1 MFVLVTMMDCPPM
14 ERADHLPFS
23 RSAKKL
29 CWAMVGLQKLFLDSP
44 AGVPGERF
52 RLPIWILAVA
62 VASFLGLLLGLWAGM
77 EFPGDQ
83 AVLGSS
89 GSVGRSE
96 SSQPPSPSPDLQLTE
111 EQAKARWKELFSR
124 WQQVLERMQRIRW
137 DYRLVSPA
145 EARKI
150 EEEWGRLLE
159 EGRRLEPEL
168 IEAAYQ
174 LFRFNPKG
182 YLEEG
187 IFLLAVAGTYYDRDD
202 FERAYELGLRL
213 IEAGHPNPAVYAL
226 TGVSAYVLHDYDR
239 AEEFLRIAD
248 KQGVLSEGGR
258 KVLDN
263 LSYYREAWE
272 REKALREA
280 EAKADDLPRV
290 LLITTQGEIEVE
302 LFENEAPNT
311 VANFISL
318 VEKAFYNG
326 VPFHRVIPHFMAQTG
341 DPTGTGFGGPGY
353 RIACE
358 CYRPDYRVHFRGS
371 LSMAHRGRDT
381 GGSQFFICFMPQQH
395 LDGKHTVFG
404 RVIRGFEVLSKLK
417 RRDPEDPNPAE
428 PDRILE
434 AKVLRKRSHPY
445 QPVTLP
451 SDNP

>member
-1 MFVLVTMMDCPPM
+1 MGCLPM
-14 ERADHLPFS
+14 ERAEYQSFS
-23 RSAKKL
+23 GSARSYRLGVLAEPNPSGDKPL
-29 CWAMVGLQKLFLDSP
+29 A
-44 AGVPGERF
+44 VPGESF
-52 RLPIWILAVA
+52 RLPIWILGFA
-62 VASFLGLLLGLWAGM
+62 LTGLAGAFFGPWVVM
-77 EFPGDQ
+77 DFPGDQ
-83 AVLGSS
+83 AVLASS
-89 GSVGRSE
+89 ESPGRSD
-96 SSQPPSPSPDLQLTE
+96 SSQVASPPEDLQLGE

-124 WQQVLERMQRIRW
+124 WQELLERMQKIRW
-137 DYRLVSPA
+137 DYRLVTPA

-150 EEEWGRLLE
+150 EQEWARLLE

-182 YLEEG
+182 YLQEG

-263 LSYYREAWE
+263 LPYYREAWQ
-272 REKALREA
+272 REKALREV
-280 EAKADDLPRV
+280 EAKANDLPRV

-318 VEKAFYNG
+318 VEKGFYNG

-341 DPTGTGFGGPGY
+341 DPTGTGLGGPGY

-358 CYRPDYRVHFRGS
+358 CYRPDYRIHFRGS

-404 RVIRGFEVLSKLK
+404 RVVRGFEVLSKLK

-434 AKVLRKRSHPY
+434 AKVLRKRDHPY

-451 SDNP
+451 LDNP

>member
-1 MFVLVTMMDCPPM
+1 M
-14 ERADHLPFS
+14 EN
-23 RSAKKL
+23 
-29 CWAMVGLQKLFLDSP
+29 CWRRLKTRWLSKTWAIGL
-44 AGVPGERF
+44 ACV
-52 RLPIWILAVA
+52 
-62 VASFLGLLLGLWAGM
+62 FLGWVIFGSQAGIT
-77 EFPGDQ
+77 GRQGRD
-83 AVLGSS
+83 VLASSPSAGATAPS
-89 GSVGRSE
+89 GS
-96 SSQPPSPSPDLQLTE
+96 QNPSPKLELSEAEAQ
-111 EQAKARWKELFSR
+111 ARWNELFSR
-124 WQQVLERMQRIRW
+124 WQQVLERMQKIRW

-150 EEEWGRLLE
+150 EQEWETLLG
-159 EGRRLEPEL
+159 EGHRLEPQL

-174 LFRFNPKG
+174 LFRFNPKR

-187 IFLLAVAGTYYDRDD
+187 IFLLAVAGTYYDWDD

-226 TGVSAYVLHDYDR
+226 TGVSAYTLHDYDR
-239 AEEFLRIAD
+239 AEELLRIAD

-263 LSYYREAWE
+263 LPYYRAAWD

-280 EAKADDLPRV
+280 EAKANDLPRV
-290 LLITTQGEIEVE
+290 LLNTTQGEIEVE

-318 VEKAFYNG
+318 VEKGFYDG

-341 DPTGTGFGGPGY
+341 DPTGSGFGGPGY

-358 CYRPDYRVHFRGS
+358 CYRPDYRIHFRGS
-371 LSMAHRGRDT
+371 LSMAHQGRDT

-404 RVIRGFEVLSKLK
+404 RVIRGFQVLSKLK
-417 RRDPEDPNPAE
+417 RRDPEDPNSGE
-428 PDRILE
+428 PDRIVE
-434 AKVLRKRSHPY
+434 AKVLRKRPHPY
-445 QPVTLP
+445 EPATLP
-451 SDNP
+451 WDKP

>member
-1 MFVLVTMMDCPPM
+1 M
-14 ERADHLPFS
+14 EN
-23 RSAKKL
+23 
-29 CWAMVGLQKLFLDSP
+29 CWRRLKTRWLSKTWAIGL
-44 AGVPGERF
+44 ACV
-52 RLPIWILAVA
+52 
-62 VASFLGLLLGLWAGM
+62 FLGWVIFGSQAGIT
-77 EFPGDQ
+77 GRQGRD
-83 AVLGSS
+83 VLASSPSAGATAPS
-89 GSVGRSE
+89 GS
-96 SSQPPSPSPDLQLTE
+96 QNPSPKLELSEAEAQ
-111 EQAKARWKELFSR
+111 ARWNELFSR
-124 WQQVLERMQRIRW
+124 WQQVLERMQKIRW

-150 EEEWGRLLE
+150 EQEWETLLG
-159 EGRRLEPEL
+159 EGHRLEPQL

-174 LFRFNPKG
+174 LFRFNPKR

-187 IFLLAVAGTYYDRDD
+187 IFLLAVAGTYYDWDD

-226 TGVSAYVLHDYDR
+226 TGVSAYTLHEYDR
-239 AEEFLRIAD
+239 AEELLRIAD

-263 LSYYREAWE
+263 LPYYRAAWD

-280 EAKADDLPRV
+280 EAKANDLPRV
-290 LLITTQGEIEVE
+290 LLNTTQGEIEVE

-318 VEKAFYNG
+318 VEKGFYDG

-341 DPTGTGFGGPGY
+341 DPTGSGFGGPGY

-358 CYRPDYRVHFRGS
+358 CYRPDYRIHFRGS
-371 LSMAHRGRDT
+371 LSMAHQGRDT

-404 RVIRGFEVLSKLK
+404 RVIRGFQVLSKLK
-417 RRDPEDPNPAE
+417 RRDPEDPNSGE
-428 PDRILE
+428 PDRIVE
-434 AKVLRKRSHPY
+434 AKVLRKRPHPY
-445 QPVTLP
+445 EPATLP
-451 SDNP
+451 WDKP

>member
-1 MFVLVTMMDCPPM
+1 M
-14 ERADHLPFS
+14 EN
-23 RSAKKL
+23 
-29 CWAMVGLQKLFLDSP
+29 CWRRLKTRWLSKTWAIGL
-44 AGVPGERF
+44 ACV
-52 RLPIWILAVA
+52 
-62 VASFLGLLLGLWAGM
+62 FLGWVIFGSQAGIT
-77 EFPGDQ
+77 GRQGRD
-83 AVLGSS
+83 VLASSPSAEATAPS
-89 GSVGRSE
+89 GS
-96 SSQPPSPSPDLQLTE
+96 QNPSPKLELSEAEAQ
-111 EQAKARWKELFSR
+111 ARWNELFSR
-124 WQQVLERMQRIRW
+124 WQQVLERMQKIRW

-150 EEEWGRLLE
+150 EQEWETLLG
-159 EGRRLEPEL
+159 EGHRLEPQL

-174 LFRFNPKG
+174 LFRFNPKR

-187 IFLLAVAGTYYDRDD
+187 IFLLAVAGTYYDWDD

-226 TGVSAYVLHDYDR
+226 TGVSAYTLHEYDR
-239 AEEFLRIAD
+239 AEELLRIAD

-263 LSYYREAWE
+263 LPYYRAAWD

-280 EAKADDLPRV
+280 EAKANDLPRV
-290 LLITTQGEIEVE
+290 LLNTTQGEIEVE

-318 VEKAFYNG
+318 VEKGFYDG

-341 DPTGTGFGGPGY
+341 DPTGSGFGGPGY

-358 CYRPDYRVHFRGS
+358 CYRPDYRIHFRGS
-371 LSMAHRGRDT
+371 LSMAHQGRDT

-404 RVIRGFEVLSKLK
+404 RVIRGFQVLSKLK
-417 RRDPEDPNPAE
+417 RRDPEDPNSGE
-428 PDRILE
+428 PDRIVE
-434 AKVLRKRSHPY
+434 AKVLRKRPHPY
-445 QPVTLP
+445 EPATLP
-451 SDNP
+451 WDKP

>member
-1 MFVLVTMMDCPPM
+1 L
-14 ERADHLPFS
+14 EL
-23 RSAKKL
+23 
-29 CWAMVGLQKLFLDSP
+29 
-44 AGVPGERF
+44 
-52 RLPIWILAVA
+52 
-62 VASFLGLLLGLWAGM
+62 
-77 EFPGDQ
+77 
-83 AVLGSS
+83 
-89 GSVGRSE
+89 SE
-96 SSQPPSPSPDLQLTE
+96 AEAQ
-111 EQAKARWKELFSR
+111 ARWNELFSR
-124 WQQVLERMQRIRW
+124 WQQVLERMQKIRW

-150 EEEWGRLLE
+150 EQEWETLLG
-159 EGRRLEPEL
+159 EGHRLEPQL

-174 LFRFNPKG
+174 LFRFNPKR

-187 IFLLAVAGTYYDRDD
+187 IFLLAVAGTYYDWDD

-226 TGVSAYVLHDYDR
+226 TGVSAYTLHEYDR
-239 AEEFLRIAD
+239 AEELLRIAD

-263 LSYYREAWE
+263 LPYYRAAWD

-280 EAKADDLPRV
+280 EAKANDLPRV
-290 LLITTQGEIEVE
+290 LLNTTQGEIEVE

-318 VEKAFYNG
+318 VEKGFYDG

-341 DPTGTGFGGPGY
+341 DPTGSGFGGPGY

-358 CYRPDYRVHFRGS
+358 CYRPDYRIHFRGS
-371 LSMAHRGRDT
+371 LSMAHQGRDT

-404 RVIRGFEVLSKLK
+404 RVIRGFQVLSKLK
-417 RRDPEDPNPAE
+417 RRDPEDPNSGE
-428 PDRILE
+428 PDRIVE
-434 AKVLRKRSHPY
+434 AKVLRKRPHPY
-445 QPVTLP
+445 EPATLP
-451 SDNP
+451 WDKP